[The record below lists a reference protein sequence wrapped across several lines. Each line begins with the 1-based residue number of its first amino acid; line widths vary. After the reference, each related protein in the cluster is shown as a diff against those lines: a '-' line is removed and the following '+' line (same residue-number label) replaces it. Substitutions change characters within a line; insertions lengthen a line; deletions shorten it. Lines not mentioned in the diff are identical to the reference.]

1 MQETAH
7 SLTLQFYRLY
17 KDCTSLCENFL
28 LLYDKYM
35 PRKFQLK
42 FNDPAP
48 DLEVLTAGGSSLRL
62 SSLWAEHPLL
72 LAFIRHFGCPQCKV
86 MLEELQQ
93 YLPDLQRHHINIVV
107 ITQGTAAETLEFCQK
122 YAPGILCLC
131 DPQHTVYSAF
141 GLGHGNLVQTLLDP
155 QIWKGN
161 AQARKKG
168 YTPQMPPTGQDALLM
183 SGVFIIGPD
192 GRIRLPY
199 YYDNI
204 ADHPPFALLLEGFMG
219 TAWDKPLDSPLEP
232 Q

>member
-1 MQETAH
+1 MTH
-7 SLTLQFYRLY
+7 
-17 KDCTSLCENFL
+17 
-28 LLYDKYM
+28 
-35 PRKFQLK
+35 KFQLK

-48 DLEVLTAGGSSLRL
+48 DFEVLAASGASIRL

-72 LAFIRHFGCPQCKV
+72 LAFVRHFGCPQCKV
-86 MLEELQQ
+86 MLEELHE
-93 YLPDLQRHHINIVV
+93 YLPDMQRHHIAMAA
-107 ITQGTAAETLEFCQK
+107 ITQGAVAETRVFCQE
-122 YAPGILCLC
+122 YALDINCLC
-131 DPQHTVYSAF
+131 DPQHTVYSAY
-141 GLGHGNLVQTLLDP
+141 GLGRGNLVQILLDP

-168 YTPQMPPTGQDALLM
+168 YPPQMPPKGQDALLM

-204 ADHPPFALLLEGFMG
+204 ADHPPFALLLEGFLG
-219 TAWDKPLDSPLEP
+219 TAWDKPLDSPLKR